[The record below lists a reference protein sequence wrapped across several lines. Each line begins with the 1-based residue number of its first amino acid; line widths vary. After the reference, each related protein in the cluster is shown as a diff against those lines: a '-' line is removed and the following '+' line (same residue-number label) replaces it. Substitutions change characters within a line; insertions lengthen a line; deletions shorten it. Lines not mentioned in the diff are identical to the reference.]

1 MVIPEPRARLHRR
14 LEELIS
20 GQITT
25 WEFDRLHL
33 ELESSEDRAV
43 AIKS

>member
-1 MVIPEPRARLHRR
+1 MRWWRGRKR
-14 LEELIS
+14 ELS
-20 GQITT
+20 LDR
-25 WEFDRLHL
+25 ELRLHL